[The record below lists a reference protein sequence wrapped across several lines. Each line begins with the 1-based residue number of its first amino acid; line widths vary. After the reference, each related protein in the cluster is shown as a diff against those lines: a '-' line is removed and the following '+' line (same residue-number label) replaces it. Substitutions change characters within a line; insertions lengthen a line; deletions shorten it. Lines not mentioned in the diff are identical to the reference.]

1 MIKIGVTG
9 GIGSGKSTVCRL
21 FSERGIPC
29 YEADREAK
37 RLMAEDGTLREAIIA
52 RFGAESYT
60 SEGLNRAYLA
70 QKVFADGEALAA
82 LNSLVHPAVREDFR
96 QWAEGQQAPYL
107 LLESALLFSAD
118 FAREVDYTLAVV
130 APEQLRLERTMQ
142 RDGTT
147 EEAVRARMAA
157 QMSDEELAQRAD
169 WVLVNILQEDT
180 ASEVEALDKRLR
192 HDQKAL

>member
-1 MIKIGVTG
+1 
-9 GIGSGKSTVCRL
+9 
-21 FSERGIPC
+21 
-29 YEADREAK
+29 
-37 RLMAEDGTLREAIIA
+37 MAEDGTLREAIIA